1 MTNFMDPYQVEK
13 FRNEAYAR
21 FQSGNID
28 EARKIAFKILDEM
41 PEHGDSLYLLGVIAH
56 GEKKIKEALGW
67 ISKAVQ
73 SAPKNAIFWNSLGEL
88 YLDHENQKEAEY
100 SFQQSIIYDA
110 GYARAFNNLGRL
122 KMLQKDNA
130 LARSFFEK
138 ATLANPNYAIAFNN
152 LGVVL
157 QGLRLH
163 DDAKVSLGNALNIR
177 PNYPEAHYNIA
188 NTLFNLGDVV
198 GAIEHYQKAI
208 NTNPNYAKAYFQMGL
223 ALQQL
228 RRDFDALVC
237 FQNAVK
243 LNPNDAEMLTK
254 LGDHLLVKQDWK
266 EAITVL
272 EKAVEIDPNAMEG
285 FTRLCHARQ
294 LVCDWSS
301 YHDDLDLLWKDA
313 EIKIG
318 KGECPAVGPFQSLT
332 VPWSLDRLQ
341 MVARMHS
348 AKTKVEIGI
357 EKLHQFDV
365 RKNDSSPRLRIGY
378 LSGDFY
384 NHPISHLLHGFF
396 GRHDLE
402 KFEIFVY
409 SFSQKDDSDFR
420 KRIENESEH
429 FIDVAGKNAKEIGQ
443 QIASDN
449 IHILVDLMGYTGF
462 NRVASFAMRPAPIQV
477 SFLGMLGT
485 MGADFFDY
493 IITDSFL
500 TPEDY
505 QVFFDEKFV
514 VMPHSYLIAELE
526 PDDLS
531 EKVDREKYGLPASG
545 FVFCSFNNSYKIE
558 PSGFSIWMRI
568 LKQVPGSVLWL
579 AGQSGGALLEQNLRK
594 EAIRCGVDDS
604 RLIFAG
610 FLPRNEH
617 LKRHQVAGFFL
628 DSFVYNAAA
637 TSSLALQLGLPVIT
651 CPGDTFASRVGGSL
665 LQSAGLPECIA
676 KDPSD
681 YERLAVKL
689 ANDPNLLQS
698 YRVRL
703 LDNRSKSPLFDTS
716 RFVGN
721 LEKSYSFMWENYK
734 AGNTPRPFKVEE

>member
-1 MTNFMDPYQVEK
+1 MDPYQVEK

-28 EARKIAFKILDEM
+28 EAREIALKILDKA
-41 PEHGDSLYLLGVIAH
+41 PEHGDSLYLLGVISH
-56 GEKKIKEALGW
+56 GEKKIKEALEW
-67 ISKAVQ
+67 ISKSVQ
-73 SAPKNAIFWNSLGEL
+73 SAPKNAVFWNSLGEL
-88 YLDHENQKEAEY
+88 HLDSENQKDAEY
-100 SFQQSIIYDA
+100 SFQQSIIYDP

-130 LARSFFEK
+130 LARLFFEK

-152 LGVVL
+152 LGVVF

-163 DDAKVSLGNALNIR
+163 DDAKVSFGKALNIR
-177 PNYPEAHYNIA
+177 PNYPEAHFNIA
-188 NTLFNLGDVV
+188 NTLFNLGDVF

-208 NTNPNYAKAYFQMGL
+208 NTKPDYAKAYFQMGL
-223 ALQQL
+223 SFQQL

-237 FQNAVK
+237 FQNSVK

-266 EAITVL
+266 EAIEVL
-272 EKAVEIDPNAMEG
+272 EKAVEINPNAMEG

-301 YHDDLDLLWKDA
+301 YQDDLDLLWKDA

-332 VPWSLDRLQ
+332 VPWSLARLQ
-341 MVARMHS
+341 MIARMHS
-348 AKTKVEIGI
+348 VKTKVEIGI

-365 RKNDSSPRLRIGY
+365 LKNDSSPRLRIGY

-396 GRHDLE
+396 GRHDLK
-402 KFEIFVY
+402 KFEVFVY

-429 FIDVAGKNAKEIGQ
+429 FINVAGKNSKEIGQ
-443 QIASDN
+443 QIAFDN

-500 TPEDY
+500 TPKDY
-505 QVFFDEKFV
+505 QVYFDEKFIL
-514 VMPHSYLIAELE
+514 MPHSYLIAELE
-526 PDDLS
+526 SEYPS
-531 EKVDREKYGLPASG
+531 EKVDKKKYGLPASG

-594 EAIRCGVDDS
+594 EATRCGVDDS

-617 LKRHQVAGFFL
+617 LKRHQVAGLFL

-665 LQSAGLPECIA
+665 LKSAGLPECIA
-676 KDPSD
+676 KDSSD
-681 YERLAVKL
+681 YESLAVKL

-698 YRVRL
+698 YRTRL

-721 LEKSYSFMWENYK
+721 LEKAYSFMWENYK
-734 AGNTPRPFKVEE
+734 AGNTPKPFKVEE

>member
-1 MTNFMDPYQVEK
+1 MTNFMDPYEVEK
-13 FRNEAYAR
+13 FRNEAYAK

-28 EARKIAFKILDEM
+28 EAREIAFKIIDKM

-73 SAPKNAIFWNSLGEL
+73 SAPKNAVFWNSLGEL
-88 YLDHENQKEAEY
+88 YLDNENQKDAEY

-157 QGLRLH
+157 QGLKLH
-163 DDAKVSLGNALNIR
+163 DDAKVSFGNALNIR
-177 PNYPEAHYNIA
+177 PNYPEAHFNIA

-208 NTNPNYAKAYFQMGL
+208 TNKPDYAKAYFQMGL
-223 ALQQL
+223 SFQQL
-228 RRDFDALVC
+228 RRDYDALVC

-243 LNPNDAEMLTK
+243 FTPNDAEMLTK

-266 EAITVL
+266 EAIAVL
-272 EKAVEIDPNAMEG
+272 EKAVEIDPDAMEG

-294 LVCDWSS
+294 LVCDWNS

-313 EIKIG
+313 EIKIR

-332 VPWSLDRLQ
+332 LPWSLDRLQ
-341 MVARMHS
+341 MIAKMHS
-348 AKTKVEIGI
+348 AKIKVEIGAA
-357 EKLHQFDV
+357 KLHQFDV
-365 RKNDSSPRLRIGY
+365 CNNDSSSRLRIGY

-384 NHPISHLLHGFF
+384 NHPVSHLLHGFF
-396 GRHDLE
+396 GRHDL
-402 KFEIFVY
+402 KYFEVFVY

-429 FIDVAGKNAKEIGQ
+429 FVNVAGKNAKEIGA

-449 IHILVDLMGYTGF
+449 VNILVDLMGYTGF

-505 QVFFDEKFV
+505 QVYFDEKFV
-514 VMPHSYLIAELE
+514 FMPHSYLIAELE
-526 PDDLS
+526 PEDFS
-531 EKVDREKYGLPASG
+531 EKVDREKYGLPSNG

-558 PSGFSIWMRI
+558 PTGFLIWMRI
-568 LKQVPGSVLWL
+568 LNQVPGSVLWL
-579 AGQSGGALLEQNLRK
+579 AGQSGGALLEKNLRE
-594 EAIRCGVDDS
+594 EAARSGVDES

-617 LKRHQVAGFFL
+617 LKRHQVADLFL
-628 DSFVYNAAA
+628 DSFIYNAAA

-651 CPGDTFASRVGGSL
+651 CPGDTLASRVGGSL
-665 LQSAGLPECIA
+665 LKSAGLPELIA
-676 KDPSD
+676 QDPSD

-689 ANDPNLLQS
+689 ANEPNLLQS

-703 LDNRSKSPLFDTS
+703 LENRSKSPLFDTS

-721 LEKSYSFMWENYK
+721 LEKAFLFMWENFK
-734 AGNTPRPFKVEE
+734 SGSKPKPFKVEE

>member
-1 MTNFMDPYQVEK
+1 MDPYQVEK

-28 EARKIAFKILDEM
+28 EAKEIALKILDKA
-41 PEHGDSLYLLGVIAH
+41 PEHGDSLYLLGVISH
-56 GEKKIKEALGW
+56 GEKKIKEALEW

-73 SAPKNAIFWNSLGEL
+73 SAPKNAVFWNSLGEL
-88 YLDHENQKEAEY
+88 HLDSENQKDAEY
-100 SFQQSIIYDA
+100 SFQQSIIYDP

-130 LARSFFEK
+130 LARLFFEK

-152 LGVVL
+152 LGVVF

-163 DDAKVSLGNALNIR
+163 DDAKVSFGKALNIR
-177 PNYPEAHYNIA
+177 PNYPEAHFNIA
-188 NTLFNLGDVV
+188 NTLFNLGDVF

-208 NTNPNYAKAYFQMGL
+208 NTKPDYAKAYFQMGL
-223 ALQQL
+223 SFQQL

-266 EAITVL
+266 EAIEVL
-272 EKAVEIDPNAMEG
+272 EKAVEINPNAMEG

-301 YHDDLDLLWKDA
+301 YQDDLDLLWKDA

-332 VPWSLDRLQ
+332 VPWSLARLQ
-341 MVARMHS
+341 MIARMHS

-365 RKNDSSPRLRIGY
+365 LKNDSSPRLRIGY

-396 GRHDLE
+396 GRHDLK
-402 KFEIFVY
+402 KFEVFVY

-420 KRIENESEH
+420 KRIEYESEH
-429 FIDVAGKNAKEIGQ
+429 FVNVAGKNAKEIGQ

-505 QVFFDEKFV
+505 QVYFDEN
-514 VMPHSYLIAELE
+514 
-526 PDDLS
+526 LS
-531 EKVDREKYGLPASG
+531 
-545 FVFCSFNNSYKIE
+545 
-558 PSGFSIWMRI
+558 
-568 LKQVPGSVLWL
+568 
-579 AGQSGGALLEQNLRK
+579 
-594 EAIRCGVDDS
+594 
-604 RLIFAG
+604 
-610 FLPRNEH
+610 
-617 LKRHQVAGFFL
+617 
-628 DSFVYNAAA
+628 
-637 TSSLALQLGLPVIT
+637 
-651 CPGDTFASRVGGSL
+651 
-665 LQSAGLPECIA
+665 
-676 KDPSD
+676 
-681 YERLAVKL
+681 
-689 ANDPNLLQS
+689 
-698 YRVRL
+698 
-703 LDNRSKSPLFDTS
+703 
-716 RFVGN
+716 
-721 LEKSYSFMWENYK
+721 
-734 AGNTPRPFKVEE
+734 

>member
-1 MTNFMDPYQVEK
+1 MDPYQVEK

-28 EARKIAFKILDEM
+28 EAREIALKILDKA
-41 PEHGDSLYLLGVIAH
+41 PEHGDSLYLLGVISH
-56 GEKKIKEALGW
+56 GEKKIKEALEW

-73 SAPKNAIFWNSLGEL
+73 SAPKNAVFWNSLGEL
-88 YLDHENQKEAEY
+88 HLDNENQKDAEY
-100 SFQQSIIYDA
+100 SFQQSIIYDP

-130 LARSFFEK
+130 LARLFFEK

-152 LGVVL
+152 LGVVF

-163 DDAKVSLGNALNIR
+163 DDAKVSFGKALNIR
-177 PNYPEAHYNIA
+177 PNYPEAHFNIA
-188 NTLFNLGDVV
+188 NTMFNLGDVF

-208 NTNPNYAKAYFQMGL
+208 NTKPDYAKAYFQMGL
-223 ALQQL
+223 SFQQL

-266 EAITVL
+266 EAIEVL
-272 EKAVEIDPNAMEG
+272 EKAVEINPNAMEG

-301 YHDDLDLLWKDA
+301 YQDDLDLLWKDA

-332 VPWSLDRLQ
+332 VPWSLARLQ
-341 MVARMHS
+341 MIARMHS
-348 AKTKVEIGI
+348 VKTKVEIGI

-365 RKNDSSPRLRIGY
+365 LKNDSSPRLRIGY

-396 GRHDLE
+396 GRHDLK
-402 KFEIFVY
+402 KFEVFVY

-429 FIDVAGKNAKEIGQ
+429 FINVAGKNSKEIGQ
-443 QIASDN
+443 QIAFDN

-462 NRVASFAMRPAPIQV
+462 NRVASFAIRPAPIQV

-500 TPEDY
+500 TPKDY
-505 QVFFDEKFV
+505 QVYFDEKFIL
-514 VMPHSYLIAELE
+514 MPHSYLIAELE
-526 PDDLS
+526 SECPS
-531 EKVDREKYGLPASG
+531 EKVDKKKYGLPASG

-594 EAIRCGVDDS
+594 EATRCGVDDS

-610 FLPRNEH
+610 FLSRNEH
-617 LKRHQVAGFFL
+617 LKRHQVAGLFL

-665 LQSAGLPECIA
+665 LKSAGLPECIA
-676 KDPSD
+676 KDSSD
-681 YERLAVKL
+681 YESLAVKL

-698 YRVRL
+698 YRTRL

-721 LEKSYSFMWENYK
+721 LEKAYSFMWENYK
-734 AGNTPRPFKVEE
+734 AGNTPKPFKVEE

>member
-1 MTNFMDPYQVEK
+1 MDPYQVEK

-28 EARKIAFKILDEM
+28 EAREIALKILDKA
-41 PEHGDSLYLLGVIAH
+41 PEHGDSLYLLGVISH
-56 GEKKIKEALGW
+56 GEKKIKEALEW

-73 SAPKNAIFWNSLGEL
+73 SAPKNAVFWNSLGEL
-88 YLDHENQKEAEY
+88 HLDNENQKDAEY
-100 SFQQSIIYDA
+100 SFQQSIIYDP

-130 LARSFFEK
+130 LARLFFEK

-152 LGVVL
+152 LGVVF

-163 DDAKVSLGNALNIR
+163 DDAKVSFGKALNIR
-177 PNYPEAHYNIA
+177 PNYPEAHFNIA
-188 NTLFNLGDVV
+188 NTLFNLGDVF

-208 NTNPNYAKAYFQMGL
+208 NNKPDYAKAYFQMGL
-223 ALQQL
+223 SFQQL

-266 EAITVL
+266 EAIEVL
-272 EKAVEIDPNAMEG
+272 EKAIEINPNAMEG

-301 YHDDLDLLWKDA
+301 YQDDLDLLWKDA

-341 MVARMHS
+341 MIARMHS
-348 AKTKVEIGI
+348 AKTKVEIGV

-365 RKNDSSPRLRIGY
+365 SKNDSSSRLRIGY

-384 NHPISHLLHGFF
+384 NHPVSHLLHGFF
-396 GRHDLE
+396 GRHDLK
-402 KFEIFVY
+402 KFEVFVY

-429 FIDVAGKNAKEIGQ
+429 FINVAGKNSKEIGQ

-462 NRVASFAMRPAPIQV
+462 NRVASFAMRSAPIQV

-505 QVFFDEKFV
+505 QVYFDEKFV

-526 PDDLS
+526 PEDLS
-531 EKVDREKYGLPASG
+531 GKVDREKYGLPASG

-594 EAIRCGVDDS
+594 EATRCGVDDS

-610 FLPRNEH
+610 FLSRNEH
-617 LKRHQVAGFFL
+617 LKRHQVADLFL

-651 CPGDTFASRVGGSL
+651 CPGDTFASRVGASL
-665 LQSAGLPECIA
+665 LNSAGLSECIA
-676 KDPSD
+676 KDPTE
-681 YERLAVKL
+681 YESLAVKL
-689 ANDPNLLQS
+689 ANDPNLLQLF
-698 YRVRL
+698 RTRL

-721 LEKSYSFMWENYK
+721 LEKAYSFMWKNYK
-734 AGNTPRPFKVEE
+734 AGNTPKPHKVQE

>member
-1 MTNFMDPYQVEK
+1 MDPYQVEK

-28 EARKIAFKILDEM
+28 EAKEIALKILDKA
-41 PEHGDSLYLLGVIAH
+41 PEHADSLYLLGVIAH
-56 GEKKIKEALGW
+56 GEKKIKEALEW
-67 ISKAVQ
+67 ISKSVQ
-73 SAPKNAIFWNSLGEL
+73 SAPKNAVFWNSLGEL
-88 YLDHENQKEAEY
+88 HLDSENQKDAEY
-100 SFQQSIIYDA
+100 SFQQSIIYDP

-130 LARSFFEK
+130 LARLFFEK

-152 LGVVL
+152 LGVVF

-163 DDAKVSLGNALNIR
+163 DDAKVSFGKALNIR
-177 PNYPEAHYNIA
+177 PNYPEAHFNIA
-188 NTLFNLGDVV
+188 NTLFNLGDVF

-208 NTNPNYAKAYFQMGL
+208 NTKPDYAKAYFQMGL
-223 ALQQL
+223 SFQQL

-266 EAITVL
+266 EAIEVL
-272 EKAVEIDPNAMEG
+272 EKAVEINPNAMEG

-301 YHDDLDLLWKDA
+301 YQDDLDLLWKDA

-332 VPWSLDRLQ
+332 VPWSLARLQ
-341 MVARMHS
+341 MIARMHS
-348 AKTKVEIGI
+348 VKTKVEIGI

-365 RKNDSSPRLRIGY
+365 LKNDSSPRLRIGY

-396 GRHDLE
+396 GRHDLK
-402 KFEIFVY
+402 KFEVFVY

-420 KRIENESEH
+420 KRIEYESEH

-505 QVFFDEKFV
+505 QVYFDEKFV
-514 VMPHSYLIAELE
+514 LMPHSYLIAELE
-526 PDDLS
+526 PECLS
-531 EKVDREKYGLPASG
+531 EKVDREKYGLPANG
-545 FVFCSFNNSYKIE
+545 FVFCSFNTNYKIE
-558 PSGFSIWMRI
+558 PRAFSAWMRI

-594 EAIRCGVDDS
+594 EATRCGVDDS

-617 LKRHQVAGFFL
+617 LKRHQVAGLFL

-665 LQSAGLPECIA
+665 LKSAGLPECIA
-676 KDPSD
+676 KDSSD
-681 YERLAVKL
+681 YESLAVKL

-698 YRVRL
+698 YRTRL

-721 LEKSYSFMWENYK
+721 LEKAYSFMWENYK
-734 AGNTPRPFKVEE
+734 AGNTPKPFKVEE

>member
-1 MTNFMDPYQVEK
+1 MDPYQVEK

-28 EARKIAFKILDEM
+28 EAREIALKILDKA
-41 PEHGDSLYLLGVIAH
+41 PEHGDSLYLLGVISH
-56 GEKKIKEALGW
+56 GEKKIKEALEW

-73 SAPKNAIFWNSLGEL
+73 SAPKNAVFWNSLGEL
-88 YLDHENQKEAEY
+88 HLDNENQKDAEY
-100 SFQQSIIYDA
+100 SFQQSIIYDP

-130 LARSFFEK
+130 LARLFFEK

-152 LGVVL
+152 LGVVF

-163 DDAKVSLGNALNIR
+163 DDAKVSFGKALNIR
-177 PNYPEAHYNIA
+177 PNYPEAHFNIA
-188 NTLFNLGDVV
+188 NTLFNLGDVF

-208 NTNPNYAKAYFQMGL
+208 NTKPDYAKAYFQMGL
-223 ALQQL
+223 SFQQL

-266 EAITVL
+266 EAIEVL
-272 EKAVEIDPNAMEG
+272 EKAVEINPNAMEG

-301 YHDDLDLLWKDA
+301 YQDDLDLLWKDA

-332 VPWSLDRLQ
+332 VPWSLARLQ
-341 MVARMHS
+341 MIARMHS
-348 AKTKVEIGI
+348 VKTKVEIGI

-365 RKNDSSPRLRIGY
+365 LKNDSSPRLRIGY

-396 GRHDLE
+396 GRHDLK
-402 KFEIFVY
+402 KFEVFVY

-429 FIDVAGKNAKEIGQ
+429 FINVAGKNSKEIGQ
-443 QIASDN
+443 QIAFNN

-500 TPEDY
+500 TPKDY
-505 QVFFDEKFV
+505 QVYFDEKFIL
-514 VMPHSYLIAELE
+514 MPHSYLIAELE
-526 PDDLS
+526 SECPS
-531 EKVDREKYGLPASG
+531 EKVDKKKYGLPASG

-594 EAIRCGVDDS
+594 EATRCGVDDS

-617 LKRHQVAGFFL
+617 LKRHQVAGLFL

-665 LQSAGLPECIA
+665 LKSAGLPECIA
-676 KDPSD
+676 KDSSD
-681 YERLAVKL
+681 YESLAVKL

-698 YRVRL
+698 YRTRL

-721 LEKSYSFMWENYK
+721 LEKAYSFMWENYK
-734 AGNTPRPFKVEE
+734 AGNTPKPFKVEE

>member
-1 MTNFMDPYQVEK
+1 MDPYQVEK

-28 EARKIAFKILDEM
+28 EAREIALKILDKA
-41 PEHGDSLYLLGVIAH
+41 PEHGDSLYLLGVISH
-56 GEKKIKEALGW
+56 GEKKIKEALEW
-67 ISKAVQ
+67 ISKSVQ
-73 SAPKNAIFWNSLGEL
+73 SAPKNAVFWNSLGEL
-88 YLDHENQKEAEY
+88 HLDSENQKDAEY
-100 SFQQSIIYDA
+100 SFQQSIIYDP

-130 LARSFFEK
+130 LARLFFEK

-152 LGVVL
+152 LGVVF

-163 DDAKVSLGNALNIR
+163 DDAKVSFGKALNIR
-177 PNYPEAHYNIA
+177 PNYPEAHFNIA
-188 NTLFNLGDVV
+188 NTLFNLGDVF

-208 NTNPNYAKAYFQMGL
+208 NTKPDYAKAYFQMGL
-223 ALQQL
+223 SFQQL

-266 EAITVL
+266 EAIEVL
-272 EKAVEIDPNAMEG
+272 EKAVEINPNAMEG

-301 YHDDLDLLWKDA
+301 YQDDLDLLWKDA

-332 VPWSLDRLQ
+332 VPWSLAWLQ
-341 MVARMHS
+341 MIARMHS

-365 RKNDSSPRLRIGY
+365 LKNDSSPRLRIGY

-396 GRHDLE
+396 GRHDLK
-402 KFEIFVY
+402 KFEVFVY

-420 KRIENESEH
+420 KRIEYESEH

-505 QVFFDEKFV
+505 QVYFDEKFV
-514 VMPHSYLIAELE
+514 LMPHSYLIAELE
-526 PDDLS
+526 PECLS
-531 EKVDREKYGLPASG
+531 EKVDREKYGLPANG
-545 FVFCSFNNSYKIE
+545 FVFCSFNTNYKIE
-558 PSGFSIWMRI
+558 PRAFSAWMRI
-568 LKQVPGSVLWL
+568 LKQLPGSVLWL

-594 EAIRCGVDDS
+594 EASRCGVDDS

-617 LKRHQVAGFFL
+617 LKRHQVAGLFL

-665 LQSAGLPECIA
+665 LKSAGLPECIA
-676 KDPSD
+676 KDSSD
-681 YERLAVKL
+681 YESLAVKL

-698 YRVRL
+698 YRTRL

-721 LEKSYSFMWENYK
+721 LEKAYSFMWENYK
-734 AGNTPRPFKVEE
+734 AGNTPKPFKVEE